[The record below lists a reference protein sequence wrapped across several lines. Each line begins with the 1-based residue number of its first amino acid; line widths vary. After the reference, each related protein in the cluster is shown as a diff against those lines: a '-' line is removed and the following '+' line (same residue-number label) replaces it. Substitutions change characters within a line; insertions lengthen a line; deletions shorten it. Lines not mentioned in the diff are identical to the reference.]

1 MAQKQVGP
9 AASTTTE
16 LVTKGYVDGAV
27 APAVVS
33 GGALGTPTSGTLTNC
48 TALPVSGIT
57 ATGTPSSS
65 THLRGDGVWGGI
77 PVANISTSSGSPGST
92 TFLRG
97 DGTWATPP
105 TFSTGKA
112 IAMAIVFG

>member
-48 TALPVSGIT
+48 TGLPVGGIT
-57 ATGTPSSS
+57 
-65 THLRGDGVWGGI
+65 
-77 PVANISTSSGSPGST
+77 TSSGSPGST

-105 TFSTGKA
+105 VPPTFTTGKA

>member
-1 MAQKQVGP
+1 MAQRQVGADP
-9 AASTTTE
+9 SHTAD

-48 TALPVSGIT
+48 TGLPVGGIT
-57 ATGTPSSS
+57 
-65 THLRGDGVWGGI
+65 
-77 PVANISTSSGSPGST
+77 TSSGSPGST
-92 TFLRG
+92 TYLRG

-105 TFSTGKA
+105 VFTTGKA